1 MFEMDG
7 NIEIM
12 KENYIVSERK
22 GQKMAKKNHIA
33 IVLAAGKGRRMHSD
47 IQKQYLPI
55 HGKPVLFY
63 SLNVLEQCPFIEE
76 IVLVTGEGEERY
88 CEEEIVKRYH
98 FQKVKKIVCGG
109 RERYHSVY
117 AGIQAVGQCD
127 YLYIHDGARPFL
139 TMEILERGRKAAQE
153 YGSCAV
159 GMPVK
164 DTIKIA
170 DETGFVI
177 STPPREKLW
186 MIQTPQIFE
195 YNLIR
200 EAYEKLM
207 CSNQEGITDDAM
219 VVETMMGKKVKL
231 VEGSYQNI
239 KITTPEDL
247 RIAEIFSK

>member
-1 MFEMDG
+1 
-7 NIEIM
+7 
-12 KENYIVSERK
+12 
-22 GQKMAKKNHIA
+22 MAEKRHAA
-33 IVLAAGKGRRMHSD
+33 IVLAAGKGRRLNSAV
-47 IQKQYLPI
+47 QKQYLPI
-55 HGKPVLFY
+55 GGKPVLFY
-63 SLNVLEQCPFIEE
+63 SLQAFEQCTFIEE
-76 IVLVTGEGEERY
+76 IVLVTGAGEESY
-88 CEEEIVKRYH
+88 CKENIIEPYH

-109 RERYHSVY
+109 RERYDSVY
-117 AGIQAVGQCD
+117 AGIQAVGACD
-127 YLYIHDGARPFL
+127 YVFIHDGARPFL
-139 TMEILERGRKAAQE
+139 TQEILERGKRAAEQ

-170 DETGFVI
+170 DETGFAI
-177 STPPREKLW
+177 CTPPREKLW

-195 YNLIR
+195 YGLIR

-207 CSNQEGITDDAM
+207 SSGRRDITDDAM
-219 VVETMMGKKVKL
+219 AVETMMGKKVKL